1 MKTVIENV
9 IKTGRYELKD
19 MLTKLDTAWYQ
30 GQISY
35 DERNEMMQLARE
47 NATPDMGY
55 ANIEDRITRLED
67 RTAALEE
74 KESTSGDTVEYPEF
88 RQPTCAADA
97 YYTGSKVTENGK
109 KYECTA
115 PEGFAVTYP
124 PSVLPSMWSEVT
136 L

>member
-67 RTAALEE
+67 RIAALEE
-74 KESTSGDTVEYPEF
+74 KESTSGDT
-88 RQPTCAADA
+88 A
-97 YYTGSKVTENGK
+97 ENGK

>member
-35 DERNEMMQLARE
+35 DERNEMMQLA
-47 NATPDMGY
+47 
-55 ANIEDRITRLED
+55 
-67 RTAALEE
+67 
-74 KESTSGDTVEYPEF
+74 
-88 RQPTCAADA
+88 ADA